1 MNFYGNYKSPLGYQT
16 CENQVDTYGVDHSGF
31 STRDELEYQFA
42 RQNKENQLIQNYNNQ
57 GITKNY
63 PQYGTNFWGGS
74 SKNNY
79 GFGSS
84 NIHDNI
90 ENRNNNPFENTVNT
104 FGQSQTEQSYGLGS
118 ENQTFGQ
125 ENNNSTQWGL
135 NNTPLAQNNNNNTL
149 SGNLFGNNNLFNQN
163 QSVWNKN
170 QYQMPTPWTK
180 KNIGSGNIQPVSN
193 KPVYENPNPRRYSTG
208 EILWDGVKGIFQGS
222 VSGLESL
229 ANGVTLGGY
238 DWLDNEYGLGAKER
252 RQNLQQAA
260 DNAGVGQAFALAN
273 QATELVG
280 NGIGLYGIANI
291 PSAARNAYNV
301 YNIYKGTRN
310 LENQLQRGNNFE
322 DIYMGRIDRN
332 KLDEINKIRQELGE
346 PTIPSEKVKLLKNDI
361 QHIWN
366 RRIHEGG
373 SLPKDVA
380 HSVKQSVFSKD
391 SQVFPGNV
399 SRNQVMIKTG
409 EKYPNMSIV
418 SKDNA
423 FDGVSIRSTMKKD
436 FSNLLR
442 KYPDLKH

>member
-1 MNFYGNYKSPLGYQT
+1 MPWAK
-16 CENQVDTYGVDHSGF
+16 
-31 STRDELEYQFA
+31 
-42 RQNKENQLIQNYNNQ
+42 QNA
-57 GITKNY
+57 
-63 PQYGTNFWGGS
+63 
-74 SKNNY
+74 
-79 GFGSS
+79 
-84 NIHDNI
+84 
-90 ENRNNNPFENTVNT
+90 
-104 FGQSQTEQSYGLGS
+104 GLGS
-118 ENQTFGQ
+118 N
-125 ENNNSTQWGL
+125 
-135 NNTPLAQNNNNNTL
+135 
-149 SGNLFGNNNLFNQN
+149 
-163 QSVWNKN
+163 
-170 QYQMPTPWTK
+170 
-180 KNIGSGNIQPVSN
+180 QPVSN

-208 EILWDGVKGIFQGS
+208 EILWDGVKGFGQGF

-260 DNAGVGQAFALAN
+260 DNAGVGQAFTLAN

-280 NGIGLYGIANI
+280 NGIDLYGIANI

-332 KLDEINKIRQELGE
+332 KLNEINNIRQELGE

-409 EKYPNMSIV
+409 EKYPNMSAIT
-418 SKDNA
+418 KDNA
-423 FDGVSIRSTMKKD
+423 FNGVSIRSAMKKD
-436 FSNLLR
+436 LSTLLR

>member
-1 MNFYGNYKSPLGYQT
+1 M
-16 CENQVDTYGVDHSGF
+16 
-31 STRDELEYQFA
+31 
-42 RQNKENQLIQNYNNQ
+42 
-57 GITKNY
+57 
-63 PQYGTNFWGGS
+63 
-74 SKNNY
+74 
-79 GFGSS
+79 
-84 NIHDNI
+84 
-90 ENRNNNPFENTVNT
+90 
-104 FGQSQTEQSYGLGS
+104 
-118 ENQTFGQ
+118 
-125 ENNNSTQWGL
+125 
-135 NNTPLAQNNNNNTL
+135 
-149 SGNLFGNNNLFNQN
+149 FGNNNLFNQN
-163 QSVWNKN
+163 QNVWNRN
-170 QYQMPTPWTK
+170 QYQTPTPWTK
-180 KNIGSGNIQPVSN
+180 QSTSLGRNQPVPN

-229 ANGVTLGGY
+229 ANDITLGGY
-238 DWLDNEYGLGAKER
+238 DLLDDAYGLGAKER
-252 RQNLQQAA
+252 RQNLQQTA
-260 DNAGVGQAFALAN
+260 DNAGVGQAFTLAN
-273 QATELVG
+273 QATKLVG
-280 NGIGLYGIANI
+280 NGIGLYGIA
-291 PSAARNAYNV
+291 
-301 YNIYKGTRN
+301 N

>member
-1 MNFYGNYKSPLGYQT
+1 MKMFNKFQSPLGYQVT
-16 CENQVDTYGVDHSGF
+16 DDLIDTYGVDHSNF
-31 STRDELEYQFA
+31 SARDEVEYQFA

-57 GITKNY
+57 GLSDNY
-63 PQYGTNFWGGS
+63 PQYGTNFWGNPD
-74 SKNNY
+74 NNY

-90 ENRNNNPFENTVNT
+90 ENRENR
-104 FGQSQTEQSYGLGS
+104 TEKSYGFGS
-118 ENQTFGQ
+118 ETQTFEQ

-135 NNTPLAQNNNNNTL
+135 NNTPLAQNNNNNML
-149 SGNLFGNNNLFNQN
+149 SGNLFGNNNLFNPN
-163 QSVWNKN
+163 QSVWNRN
-170 QYQMPTPWTK
+170 QYQTPTPWAKQSTSLGR
-180 KNIGSGNIQPVSN
+180 NQPVQT

-208 EILWDGVKGIFQGS
+208 EILWDGVKGFGQGF

-280 NGIGLYGIANI
+280 NGTGLYGMANI

-332 KLDEINKIRQELGE
+332 KLNEINNIRQELGE

>member
-1 MNFYGNYKSPLGYQT
+1 MPAGAP
-16 CENQVDTYGVDHSGF
+16 
-31 STRDELEYQFA
+31 R
-42 RQNKENQLIQNYNNQ
+42 
-57 GITKNY
+57 
-63 PQYGTNFWGGS
+63 
-74 SKNNY
+74 
-79 GFGSS
+79 
-84 NIHDNI
+84 
-90 ENRNNNPFENTVNT
+90 PFENTVNT
-104 FGQSQTEQSYGLGS
+104 FGQNQTEQSYGLGS

-125 ENNNSTQWGL
+125 ENNNSTQWEM
-135 NNTPLAQNNNNNTL
+135 NNTPLEQNNNNTL

-163 QSVWNKN
+163 QSVWNKK
-170 QYQMPTPWTK
+170 QYQTPTPWAKQSTSLGR
-180 KNIGSGNIQPVSN
+180 NQPVPN

-229 ANGVTLGGY
+229 ANDITLGGY
-238 DWLDNEYGLGAKER
+238 DLLDDAYGLGAKER
-252 RQNLQQAA
+252 RQNLQQTA
-260 DNAGVGQAFALAN
+260 DNAGVGQAFTLAN
-273 QATELVG
+273 QATKLVG
-280 NGIGLYGIANI
+280 DGIGLYGIANI

-409 EKYPNMSIV
+409 EKYPNMSAIT
-418 SKDNA
+418 KDNA
-423 FDGVSIRSTMKKD
+423 FNGVSIRSAMKKD
-436 FSNLLR
+436 LSTLLR

>member
-1 MNFYGNYKSPLGYQT
+1 M
-16 CENQVDTYGVDHSGF
+16 
-31 STRDELEYQFA
+31 
-42 RQNKENQLIQNYNNQ
+42 
-57 GITKNY
+57 
-63 PQYGTNFWGGS
+63 
-74 SKNNY
+74 
-79 GFGSS
+79 
-84 NIHDNI
+84 
-90 ENRNNNPFENTVNT
+90 
-104 FGQSQTEQSYGLGS
+104 
-118 ENQTFGQ
+118 
-125 ENNNSTQWGL
+125 
-135 NNTPLAQNNNNNTL
+135 L

-170 QYQMPTPWTK
+170 QYQTPTPWAK
-180 KNIGSGNIQPVSN
+180 QNAGLGSNQPVSN

-208 EILWDGVKGIFQGS
+208 EILWDGVKGFGQGF

-260 DNAGVGQAFALAN
+260 DNAGVGQAFTLAN

-346 PTIPSEKVKLLKNDI
+346 PTIPSEKVVIPKDRVE
-361 QHIWN
+361 HIYN
-366 RRIHEGG
+366 RRIAEYGY
-373 SLPKDVA
+373 SPKDAARTISDALFNKESKVYPSRYSTLQKMESPSA
-380 HSVKQSVFSKD
+380 NRVLVGKIKDGNNVF
-391 SQVFPGNV
+391 V
-399 SRNQVMIKTG
+399 KTG
-409 EKYPNMSIV
+409 YH
-418 SKDNA
+418 
-423 FDGVSIRSTMKKD
+423 
-436 FSNLLR
+436 
-442 KYPDLKH
+442 Y